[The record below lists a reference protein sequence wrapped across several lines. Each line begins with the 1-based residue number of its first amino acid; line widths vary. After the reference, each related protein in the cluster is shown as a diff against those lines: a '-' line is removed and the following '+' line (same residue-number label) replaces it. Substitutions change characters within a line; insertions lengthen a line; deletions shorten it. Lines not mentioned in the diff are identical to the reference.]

1 MDKIKAITKRPGG
14 KPVSTWIT
22 PSLENLQR
30 YVGGYIEVVGLF
42 PTGPDSHIV
51 VICDEEGKPKG
62 YDHNCYI
69 EGHEF
74 VGDIIICG
82 TKDGEFVDLPLTW
95 HKMKVL
101 YPHLWKEGS

>member
-14 KPVSTWIT
+14 KPVSTWIS

-30 YVGGYIEVVGLF
+30 YVGGYIEVYGITPVGF
-42 PTGPDSHIV
+42 NSHLV
-51 VICDEEGKPKG
+51 VISDEDGKLKG
-62 YDHNCYI
+62 YEHNCYL

-95 HKMKVL
+95 YKMKEL
-101 YPHLWKEGS
+101 YPLLWKEDL